1 MKKSTY
7 RRPRPSVSTVK
18 KSQATIGCGLGTEE
32 LAPAE
37 LGTSAGR
44 RDATVA
50 KDLGDRRRRYSQTD
64 ACELADDPLVAPA
77 RILTGET

>member
-7 RRPRPSVSTVK
+7 RRPSQSVSTEEI
-18 KSQATIGCGLGTEE
+18 AGHDRCGLGTEE

-44 RDATVA
+44 RDATLA

-64 ACELADDPLVAPA
+64 ACELADDPLVAPT

>member
-1 MKKSTY
+1 M
-7 RRPRPSVSTVK
+7 
-18 KSQATIGCGLGTEE
+18 GTEE

-44 RDATVA
+44 RDATLA
-50 KDLGDRRRRYSQTD
+50 KDLGDRRCRDSLTD
-64 ACELADDPLVAPA
+64 ARELADDSLVAPT